1 MLFSPFKED
10 AEQLKTLQGNKQEN
24 SAANEEEMSVPMVTK
39 SALLLLDPNDLTEGE
54 WVQVYHEGKKFLRK
68 VVSVAGNGQVKVSC
82 LEKPFGVREAI

>member
-24 SAANEEEMSVPMVTK
+24 SATNEEMSVPMVTK

-54 WVQVYHEGKKFLRK
+54 WVQVYHKGKKFLRK

-82 LEKPFGVREAI
+82 LEKPFGVRKAI

>member
-1 MLFSPFKED
+1 MWFSPFKED

-24 SAANEEEMSVPMVTK
+24 SAANEEMSVPMVTK

-54 WVQVYHEGKKFLRK
+54 WVQVYHKGKKFLRK

>member
-54 WVQVYHEGKKFLRK
+54 WVQVYHKGKEFLRK
-68 VVSVAGNGQVKVSC
+68 VVSVAGNGQVKVRC
-82 LEKPFGVREAI
+82 LEKSFGVTEAI

>member
-24 SAANEEEMSVPMVTK
+24 SATNEEMSVPMVTK

-54 WVQVYHEGKKFLRK
+54 WVQVYHKGKKFLRK